1 MPPVKS
7 PPKGKAPA
15 KGKGGSLNKK
25 VGPLPVKYWIVIVAG
40 LALGYYFYK
49 RKKTTAAATA
59 NTPAVADN
67 TQQATQPPSGNDG
80 SSNGNSGSGADTQ
93 SILQAIQDLATN
105 LTGQAPPASYNFYGT
120 AGGSTGQTPVQSSG
134 GNTSTPTAAAPITE
148 TQPLPSFAPAPPA
161 EPAPYVAPPDPF
173 ATSLG
178 TAAVQTAE
186 TRAAP
191 ATSYVGPVGGPQ
203 LAGNY
208 GEF

>member
-1 MPPVKS
+1 MATKA
-7 PPKGKAPA
+7 PPKGGKAPA
-15 KGKGGSLNKK
+15 KGKAGGSLNKK

-49 RKKTTAAATA
+49 RKKTTAAATT

-120 AGGSTGQTPVQSSG
+120 AGGSTDQTPVQSSG
-134 GNTSTPTAAAPITE
+134 GNVSTPTTSAYATSTQPTTSYAAAP
-148 TQPLPSFAPAPPA
+148 AP
-161 EPAPYVAPPDPF
+161 EPAPVAPPDPF

-186 TRAAP
+186 TRAAAP
-191 ATSYVGPVGGPQ
+191 TSYIGPVGGPQ